1 MFIAINPNGEKQF
14 AFHEDKERL
23 YFLAKAKELYCP
35 HCQKN
40 VFFRGGPKRIRHFY
54 HERHVEC
61 SFVGEPETQEHLGG
75 KLAIYNWLKD
85 KYPNAY
91 IALEERIAK
100 TNQIADVYADFG
112 NGHKFAFEIQCAEQ
126 TAEKWLERRKFYASA
141 GIKDIWLFG
150 ENYYK
155 EINAEDIE
163 DDEVVLRLK
172 YQQQLVNEKERSVY
186 FIDVKEN
193 IVKHIGQL
201 FGISYRTETRAVV
214 KLQEISVNEMK
225 IFKILSPCKYVLGNK
240 LSFEKLQEYFINRS
254 KYAREIWRER
264 KKENAL
270 RLQRTQQRQE
280 QQKKFK
286 LYKKYLSDFNIEKVL
301 QRMSHRE
308 QVIFKRLLKEYRLTD
323 TNFPGIFNIQMENYK
338 SIPTPYPLWQ
348 LFVFHKA
355 IKHNYSKNQLI
366 FSKYLF
372 QNIKDQI
379 RYDPRD
385 SKEVATLIHSYLV
398 LLEKCGFLVKKTLY
412 RKYTHPFTIENNVLP
427 IVDDKVLNSCVALYF
442 SEFNLREIGWNE
454 HYTPPVFIDTEE
466 QQKIKKAMK
475 RYHNLVINKMESPL
489 HIEKGLIERFQE
501 SVSNQSIQL
510 EAHEEEFIAELRHR
524 VQEDEFVSQAIYD
537 TFLALVEEKF

>member
-1 MFIAINPNGEKQF
+1 MFIAINQNNEKQY
-14 AFHEDKERL
+14 AFHEDKVIL
-23 YFLAKAKELYCP
+23 KSLAAARVLYCP
-35 HCQKN
+35 HCRKQ
-40 VFFRGGPKRIRHFY
+40 VFFRGGPKRIHHFY
-54 HERHVEC
+54 HEAHVEC

-75 KLAIYNWLKD
+75 KLAIYNWLKEQ
-85 KYPNAY
+85 YPNAN
-91 IALEERIAK
+91 IALEQRITK

-112 NGHKFAFEIQCAEQ
+112 NGQIFAFEIQCAEL
-126 TAEKWLERRKFYASA
+126 TIEKWLERRKLYANA
-141 GIKDIWLFG
+141 GVNDIWLFG
-150 ENYYK
+150 ANFYK
-155 EINAEDIE
+155 EIDTSAINEDEIII
-163 DDEVVLRLK
+163 RLK
-172 YQQQLVNEKERSVY
+172 YLQQTVNEKERSVY
-186 FIDVKEN
+186 FIDVKDN
-193 IVKHIGQL
+193 IVKHIGQF

-214 KLQEISVNEMK
+214 KLQEISLNGMK
-225 IFKILSPCKYVLGNK
+225 IFKIPSPCKYVLGNK
-240 LSFEKLQEYFINRS
+240 LSFERLQEYFINRS
-254 KYAREIWRER
+254 KKATEIWRER

-270 RLQRTQQRQE
+270 RLQRIQQRQE

-308 QVIFKRLLKEYRLTD
+308 QVLFKRLLKEYGLTD

-338 SIPTPYPLWQ
+338 SIHTPYPLWQ

-398 LLEKCGFLVKKTLY
+398 LLEKCGFLDKKTLY
-412 RKYTHPFTIENNVLP
+412 RKYTHPFTIENNVFP
-427 IVDDKVLNSCVALYF
+427 IVDDKILNSCVALYF
-442 SEFNLREIGWNE
+442 SEFNLREIGWNV

-489 HIEKGLIERFQE
+489 HIEKGVIERFQE
-501 SVSNQSIQL
+501 YVSNQSIQL
-510 EAHEEEFIAELRHR
+510 EAHEKEFLAELRHR
-524 VQEDEFVSQAIYD
+524 VQEDEFISQAIYD
-537 TFLALVEEKF
+537 TFLALVEGKF

>member
-23 YFLAKAKELYCP
+23 YSLAKAKELYCP

-40 VFFRGGPKRIRHFY
+40 VFFRGSPKRIRHFY

-126 TAEKWLERRKFYASA
+126 TAEKWLERRKFYAID

-186 FIDVKEN
+186 FIDVKGN
-193 IVKHIGQL
+193 IVKHIGQF

-214 KLQEISVNEMK
+214 KLQEIPINKMK
-225 IFKILSPCKYVLGNK
+225 IFKIPSPCKYVLGNK

-254 KYAREIWRER
+254 KKAAGIWRER
-264 KKENAL
+264 NKENAL
-270 RLQRTQQRQE
+270 RLQRIQQRQE

-286 LYKKYLSDFNIEKVL
+286 LYKKYLSNFSIEKVL

-308 QVIFKRLLKEYRLTD
+308 QVLFKQLIKEYGFTD
-323 TNFPGIFNIQMENYK
+323 TNFPCIFNIQMKNYK
-338 SIPTPYPLWQ
+338 SIHTPYPLWQ

-355 IKHNYSKNQLI
+355 ITHNYSKNQLI

-379 RYDPRD
+379 RYNSRD
-385 SKEVATLIHSYLV
+385 SKEVATIIHSYLV
-398 LLEKCGFLVKKTLY
+398 LLEKCGFLDKKTLY

-427 IVDDKVLNSCVALYF
+427 IVDDKILNSCVALYF

-454 HYTPPVFIDTEE
+454 HRTPPVFIDTEE

-475 RYHNLVINKMESPL
+475 RYHNLVINKMESSL
-489 HIEKGLIERFQE
+489 HIEEGLIEWFQE
-501 SVSNQSIQL
+501 YVTNQSIQL
-510 EAHEEEFIAELRHR
+510 ETHEEDFLAELRHL
-524 VQEDEFVSQAIYD
+524 VQKDEFISQAIYD
-537 TFLALVEEKF
+537 TFLALVEGKF